1 MMIRAA
7 GGPGAVNPID
17 FGERKKPL
25 PRWMWAAIGLSVVAH
40 VGVGVALYNQRFKLD
55 EQLAAPVPDNPI
67 DIFFDRPPPKP
78 LPPTTKTPAPP
89 TPIHDPVLKAPPT
102 VETVALTPPDK
113 TAETAPPG
121 EIVISTAPV
130 GVSGGTETKEAPPR
144 AVSVINNPT
153 WSSRPSAAQMAR
165 AYPNRAAEN
174 GVSGA
179 ASLSCVVRVDG
190 GLTGC
195 RVAGETPA
203 GQGFG
208 RAAMSLTRDFRM
220 NPRTVDG
227 RAVDGATVNFT
238 VRFAMEG

>member
-7 GGPGAVNPID
+7 GGPGAVSPID

-25 PRWMWAAIGLSVVAH
+25 PRWMWAAIGLSVLAH
-40 VGVGVALYNQRFKLD
+40 VGAGVVLYNQRF
-55 EQLAAPVPDNPI
+55 QLKAPDAAPPA
-67 DIFFDRPPPKP
+67 PPPTIVTLDLPRPKP
-78 LPPTTKTPAPP
+78 LPK
-89 TPIHDPVLKAPPT
+89 
-102 VETVALTPPDK
+102 VEA
-113 TAETAPPG
+113 TAPPAPQNPTHKPPVVFPTTEPSPFAAPDTPVVG
-121 EIVISTAPV
+121 VTPGLVVSTATN
-130 GVSGGTETKEAPPR
+130 GVEGGTATTETPIR

-153 WSSRPSAAQMAR
+153 WASRPSAAQMAR
-165 AYPNRAAEN
+165 AYPTRAAEN

-179 ASLSCVVRVDG
+179 ADLSCTVRIDG
-190 GLTGC
+190 GLTAC
-195 RVAGETPA
+195 RVAGETPN

-238 VRFAMEG
+238 VRFAMAD